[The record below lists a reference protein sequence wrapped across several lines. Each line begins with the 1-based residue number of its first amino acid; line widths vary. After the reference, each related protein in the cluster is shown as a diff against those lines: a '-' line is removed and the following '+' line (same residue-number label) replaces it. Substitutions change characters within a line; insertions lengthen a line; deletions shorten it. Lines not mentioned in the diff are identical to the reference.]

1 MGRGLALPRFRL
13 QRPLTLASLAFL
25 EKDRAVAQLGSALEW
40 GSRGRGFESRRPD
53 DEKLKHLSIRHL
65 TSICAA
71 QLERLLVTHIQ
82 RVLVTCPSFS
92 RHFLGCFSDTET
104 IRSDGFHI

>member
-53 DEKLKHLSIRHL
+53 N
-65 TSICAA
+65 
-71 QLERLLVTHIQ
+71 
-82 RVLVTCPSFS
+82 
-92 RHFLGCFSDTET
+92 
-104 IRSDGFHI
+104 